1 MIKKTIILSASLL
14 GIAALA
20 LSVNADNREASKTT
34 KAEAKSEKKESK
46 EAKATGAVALFPEK
60 LYNAKGE
67 EVSRDELKDKIV
79 GIYFSAHWC
88 PPCRAFTPN
97 LVKFR
102 DENKDDF
109 EIVFVSSDKNADAQ
123 MNYMKES
130 KMKWLTVKF
139 GTKEVQDL
147 KKKYSVRGIP
157 KLVIV
162 GPDGKTITENGRG
175 DVSQKPTTTLAA
187 WKKKTGA

>member
-88 PPCRAFTPN
+88 PPCRAFTPK
-97 LVKFR
+97 LVEFR
-102 DENKDDF
+102 DKHKDDF
-109 EIVFVSSDKNADAQ
+109 EIVFVSSDKNEAAQ

-130 KMKWLTVKF
+130 KMKWLTVKY
-139 GTKEVQDL
+139 GSKGITDL
-147 KKKYSVRGIP
+147 KKRYQVRGIP

-162 GPDGKTITENGRG
+162 GPDGKTITEDGRG
-175 DVSQKPTTTLAA
+175 DVTRKAATTLDA
-187 WKKKTGA
+187 WKKKAGT